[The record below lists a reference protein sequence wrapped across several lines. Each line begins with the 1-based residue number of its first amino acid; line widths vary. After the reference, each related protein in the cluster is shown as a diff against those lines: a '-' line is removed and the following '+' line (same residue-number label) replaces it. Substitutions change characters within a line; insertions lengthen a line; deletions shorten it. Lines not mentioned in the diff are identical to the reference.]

1 MGVSC
6 MFNVNKLLTFLLYPI
21 CLPFAVL
28 IPSLSRVLFLE
39 IQSISTL
46 YFPMIPFHF
55 YNLRVLFLVPTTNS
69 LQCAMGIISYSHSQ
83 GSPLSSCVLSRVL
96 SPNLITNK
104 ITILLL
110 GRTSWSILKLY
121 AFTWK
126 LKFWN
131 FSIFLIFWY
140 WMFVY
145 RLLYSLCNLSF
156 NTQWICHEFYFCWVQ
171 APILFLCF
179 SALVWVP
186 VSIVCTGSFHIQS
199 IRSRDIVYVLQCI
212 VCFICDSKLQII
224 SVLFRSALQCPF
236 VVILN
241 LSQCPCFGRVP
252 ETVCVMHYWIPCPFA
267 NAPNT
272 ANETMYFMCNRTVV
286 IIIWVLCLFHVI
298 ARLCCISETL
308 ILIWQIRAILLLSW

>member
-1 MGVSC
+1 MHQSIDRTKKSNSTSCSNTRLQGSIHSNWMGVSC

-110 GRTSWSILKLY
+110 GRTS
-121 AFTWK
+121 
-126 LKFWN
+126 
-131 FSIFLIFWY
+131 
-140 WMFVY
+140 
-145 RLLYSLCNLSF
+145 
-156 NTQWICHEFYFCWVQ
+156 
-171 APILFLCF
+171 
-179 SALVWVP
+179 
-186 VSIVCTGSFHIQS
+186 
-199 IRSRDIVYVLQCI
+199 
-212 VCFICDSKLQII
+212 
-224 SVLFRSALQCPF
+224 
-236 VVILN
+236 
-241 LSQCPCFGRVP
+241 
-252 ETVCVMHYWIPCPFA
+252 
-267 NAPNT
+267 
-272 ANETMYFMCNRTVV
+272 
-286 IIIWVLCLFHVI
+286 
-298 ARLCCISETL
+298 
-308 ILIWQIRAILLLSW
+308 